1 MADYKPEVLG
11 LKPKTP
17 RKGPRK
23 ETKPKGQQKQARVLL
38 QRLQGAGKKE
48 DSADFF

>member
-23 ETKPKGQQKQARVLL
+23 ETKAKGQQKQARVAFAETPG
-38 QRLQGAGKKE
+38 R
-48 DSADFF
+48 